1 MTGTTKKYNAWD
13 RIMMAITFSEAD
25 DEKSARELLDTG
37 KTEQHP
43 AAKLNNEIECGN
55 CCVPNAFAD
64 IGWGLFLSNMRKN

>member
-13 RIMMAITFSEAD
+13 RIMMAITFAEAD
-25 DEKSARELLDTG
+25 DEKSARELLDAG

-55 CCVPNAFAD
+55 CCFPNACAD
-64 IGWGLFLSNMRKN
+64 IG